1 MSTARLPS
9 GWDALDSASTAP
21 NLDVRELEKRSR
33 LMRILTR
40 RIALSDLPN
49 REIAHRVGMP
59 SQRLSDL
66 LAGKVELFGVEEL
79 ESLRDSLDP
88 DH

>member
-1 MSTARLPS
+1 
-9 GWDALDSASTAP
+9 
-21 NLDVRELEKRSR
+21 
-33 LMRILTR
+33 MRILTR

-59 SQRLSDL
+59 PQRLSDL